1 MKNKLITI
9 TALTFLP
16 FLLIAQENNAI
27 LCSDGIDNDND
38 GLVDCED
45 PGCINLSDDG
55 CSLCGDG
62 SSFADVVFEYSS
74 GCPFSDPLPQG
85 ALGVA
90 DYNFEPGDN
99 PTFVF
104 LGEGGFIKLG
114 FTNNVLSNSG
124 DNQDDLWVF
133 EIGAIVESIDIALR
147 PLDNFTETQLQNSG
161 ISDANSDGYYEV
173 GTLGGATSSFDI
185 DLAIPGYT
193 AGELKFDAIEIK
205 DVLDGDCSTAT
216 SGADIDAVCALF
228 SIPSDCAGVPN
239 GTAVI
244 DDCGECLEPNDP
256 NFNQS
261 CADCAGVPN
270 GAAVFDDCGEC
281 LEPNDPNFNQSCAD
295 CDGVPNGTAVI
306 DDCGECLEPDDPDF
320 NESCV
325 DCDGVPNGTAIIDD
339 CGECLEPN
347 DPNFNQSCVD
357 CAGVPNGLAVID
369 DCGQCLEPIDPD
381 FNQSC
386 ADCAGIPNGS
396 AVIDDCGECLEPN
409 DPNFNQLCIDCAG
422 VFNGTSIVDDCGECL
437 EPDDPNFNQSCSDCA
452 GVPNGMAVI
461 DDCGECNV
469 PTGSSFNQSCSDCA
483 GVPYGTAVIDD
494 CGECLEPNDPNFN
507 RSCIGEKNIYIPNAF
522 TPDGDGLN
530 EVFQVEGIG
539 IQKVKLWIFNRFGE
553 QIYYT
558 EGVSVS
564 WDGRGG
570 QGSNHFAPNGVYAYR
585 VKVHVEDAEVQE
597 LKGFVSLIR

>member
-9 TALTFLP
+9 TILIFLP
-16 FLLIAQENNAI
+16 VLSIAQENNAI
-27 LCSDGIDNDND
+27 LCSDGIDNDNN
-38 GLVDCED
+38 GLIDCEE
-45 PGCINLSDDG
+45 PGCINLSDNG

-85 ALGVA
+85 SLGVA

-99 PTFVF
+99 PTFTF
-104 LGEGGFIKLG
+104 LGQGGFIKLG

-133 EIGAIVESIDIALR
+133 EIGPIVESIDIAIR

-161 ISDANSDGYYEV
+161 IPDANSDGYYEV
-173 GTLGGATSSFDI
+173 GNLSGATSGFDI
-185 DLAIPGYT
+185 DLVIQGYA

-205 DVLDGDCSTAT
+205 DVIDEDCSTETA
-216 SGADIDAVCALF
+216 GADIDAVCALF
-228 SIPSDCAGVPN
+228 SIPSDCAGV
-239 GTAVI
+239 
-244 DDCGECLEPNDP
+244 
-256 NFNQS
+256 
-261 CADCAGVPN
+261 
-270 GAAVFDDCGEC
+270 
-281 LEPNDPNFNQSCAD
+281 
-295 CDGVPNGTAVI
+295 
-306 DDCGECLEPDDPDF
+306 
-320 NESCV
+320 
-325 DCDGVPNGTAIIDD
+325 
-339 CGECLEPN
+339 
-347 DPNFNQSCVD
+347 
-357 CAGVPNGLAVID
+357 
-369 DCGQCLEPIDPD
+369 
-381 FNQSC
+381 
-386 ADCAGIPNGS
+386 PNGS

-422 VFNGTSIVDDCGECL
+422 VFNGTALIDDCGECL
-437 EPDDPNFNQSCSDCA
+437 DPNDPNFNQSCADCA
-452 GVPNGMAVI
+452 GVPNGLAVI
-461 DDCGECNV
+461 DDCGECHE
-469 PTGSSFNQSCSDCA
+469 PTDPSFNQSCSDCA
-483 GVPYGTAVIDD
+483 GVLYGTAVIDN

-530 EVFQVEGIG
+530 EVFQVKGIG
-539 IQKVKLWIFNRFGE
+539 LQKIKLWIFNRFGE

-570 QGSNHFAPNGVYAYR
+570 QGSEYFAPNGVYAYR
-585 VKVHVEDAEVQE
+585 VQVHVEDAEVKE